1 MKTSAEEEA
10 LTSVSAPILET
21 QNFNSGVGILAPSAE
36 SKQSENVAASE
47 ELSRIAREAIKKE
60 DEDFEKMEALFIES
74 LNLGS
79 TDLLKRWRYFHS
91 LTAFSW
97 YTFFLYYFLKLF
109 GHLVVMFFFYLEAS
123 TWSPQTLLG
132 VGNRRDLCDLRG
144 L

>member
-79 TDLLKRWRYFHS
+79 TDLLKR
-91 LTAFSW
+91 
-97 YTFFLYYFLKLF
+97 
-109 GHLVVMFFFYLEAS
+109 
-123 TWSPQTLLG
+123 
-132 VGNRRDLCDLRG
+132 
-144 L
+144 